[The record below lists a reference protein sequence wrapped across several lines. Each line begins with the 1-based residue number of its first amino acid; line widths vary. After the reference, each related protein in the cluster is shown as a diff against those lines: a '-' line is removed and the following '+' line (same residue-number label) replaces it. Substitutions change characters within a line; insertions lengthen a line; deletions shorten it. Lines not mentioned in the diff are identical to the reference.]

1 MANTVTV
8 KSALGF
14 VMLGGISLFP
24 NPYDTIESLPIPE
37 KTYSY
42 QYNLSSSIDNCH
54 SWSLDMNNIEV
65 IPEEYKI
72 LRTFVKSILD
82 ESTPLESEF
91 SKIVDE
97 NFWDLI

>member
-14 VMLGGISLFP
+14 VILGGISLFP
-24 NPYDTIESLPIPE
+24 TSYDLTEGLPIPE

-42 QYNLSSSIDNCH
+42 QHASALSIDNCPN
-54 SWSLDMNNIEV
+54 WSMGMTNAEV
-65 IPEEYKI
+65 VSEEYKI
-72 LRTFVKSILD
+72 LKKFVKSILD
-82 ESTPLESEF
+82 ESTPLEPEF
-91 SKIVDE
+91 AKIVDE